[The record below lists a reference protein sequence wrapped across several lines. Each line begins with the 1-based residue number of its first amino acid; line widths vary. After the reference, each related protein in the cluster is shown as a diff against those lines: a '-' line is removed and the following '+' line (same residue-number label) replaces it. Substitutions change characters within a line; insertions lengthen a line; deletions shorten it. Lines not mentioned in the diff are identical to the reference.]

1 MTLRPLRCF
10 CVVAGELNLTKTAEK
25 LFIAQHLLT
34 RKIKHAKEY
43 MGVINYLG
51 SFTLIGIQLH

>member
-10 CVVAGELNLTKTAEK
+10 CVVAGELSLTKAAEK
-25 LFIAQHLLT
+25 LFIAQNLLT
-34 RKIKHAKEY
+34 RQIKHAEED

-51 SFTLIGIQLH
+51 SFTLIGIQHH